1 MDEEEGKEM
10 EKWVEVERA
19 IMEEEKWMR
28 RKERRKEG
36 ERGTPVM
43 EEINRRHPIVKWAQR
58 SDKIYLT
65 VELPDAKDVNL
76 KLEPEGKFNFSANK
90 DGVSYEVD
98 LELFDKVNTKE
109 SKFNIGTRSI
119 GYVIKKA
126 EKKWWSRLLKGE
138 GKPPAFLKV
147 DWDKW
152 IDEEDEN
159 EKAKDDMDFS
169 KKSKKKKRK
178 PRQKGKPLQQIMR
191 KLKLNCISKT

>member
-1 MDEEEGKEM
+1 MS
-10 EKWVEVERA
+10 
-19 IMEEEKWMR
+19 
-28 RKERRKEG
+28 
-36 ERGTPVM
+36 
-43 EEINRRHPIVKWAQR
+43 RHPIVKWAQR

-76 KLEPEGKFNFSANK
+76 KLEPEGKFYFSANK

-98 LELFDKVNTKE
+98 LELFNKVITKE
-109 SKFNIGTRSI
+109 SKFNIGMRSI

-126 EKKWWSRLLKGE
+126 EKKWWSRLLKEE

-159 EKAKDDMDFS
+159 EKAKDDMDLS
-169 KKSKKKKRK
+169 KKSRKKKRK
-178 PRQKGKPLQQIMR
+178 PRQKGNRLQQIMR
-191 KLKLNCISKT
+191 KLKLNCICKT